1 MTERPEAEWAA
12 GRPVD
17 RLEGPSRRPPR
28 RRAVVIGVLVAL
40 IGAGSLTKA
49 VVSDE
54 PDHPRAPAAAS
65 GRPSPTGRPDRGQ
78 GAAADTAA
86 VIGEDEVVAAAR
98 ISGRVRAGDTLTFV
112 VVLRSSRLLLL
123 HPCPAYTITFGT
135 HTTRRQLSCDRVP
148 YNVSV
153 VHPDGTVSA
162 FRPALPAGTEV
173 AFQMHVRVP
182 DGSGRRHVTWALLGA
197 RPAAVSGTVT
207 VTGGRS

>member
-1 MTERPEAEWAA
+1 MTERPDAEWAA

-28 RRAVVIGVLVAL
+28 RRAAVIGVLVAL

-49 VVSDE
+49 VVSDT
-54 PDHPRAPAAAS
+54 PDHPRARAAAS
-65 GRPSPTGRPDRGQ
+65 GRPTPTGRPARAQ
-78 GAAADTAA
+78 RAAADTADVA
-86 VIGEDEVVAAAR
+86 GEDEVVAAAR

-148 YNVSV
+148 YIVSV

-182 DGSGRRHVTWALLGA
+182 GGSGRRHVTWALLGA

-207 VTGGRS
+207 VTGRRS

>member
-1 MTERPEAEWAA
+1 MTERPDAEWAA

-40 IGAGSLTKA
+40 MGAGLLTKA
-49 VVSDE
+49 AVSHQ

-65 GRPSPTGRPDRGQ
+65 GRPTPAGRPARAQ
-78 GAAADTAA
+78 RAATDTAG
-86 VIGEDEVVAAAR
+86 VGGNGVVAAAR

-148 YNVSV
+148 YVVSV
-153 VHPDGTVSA
+153 VHSDGTVSA
-162 FRPALPAGTEV
+162 FRPALPAGTAV

-182 DGSGRRHVTWALLGA
+182 EGSGRRHVTWALLGH
-197 RPAAVSGTVT
+197 RPAASSGTVI
-207 VTGGRS
+207 VRGRRS